1 MVRAHQQFGGVRGLH
16 PGRSGERMGNEAAEV
31 LIQASQSGSLLQE
44 PGECGIGFKHSR
56 QFPGAGQIGLPW
68 EEMIDEYYSGFR

>member
-1 MVRAHQQFGGVRGLH
+1 MR
-16 PGRSGERMGNEAAEV
+16 NETTKI
-31 LIQASQSGSLLQE
+31 LIQASQGGGLLQE

-68 EEMIDEYYSGFR
+68 EELFDEYYSGFG